1 MGGGVPVLSLDKTFP
16 LQSPQPT
23 GTNQERA
30 DASSSL
36 GSWTVSRTVS
46 RTVAPITNINLI
58 NGGRL

>member
-36 GSWTVSRTVS
+36 GSWTVI

>member
-1 MGGGVPVLSLDKTFP
+1 MGGGVPVLSLDETFP

-36 GSWTVSRTVS
+36 GSRTVS